1 MLNSIKKSFLP
12 ITVVILLSVYIY
24 SCSSGDD
31 DLVAPIVIQTPTAD
45 PEVNTTQYT
54 LTVSAGEGGSVSPE
68 GGTYEEGTEV
78 TITATSDRCNQFTK
92 WSDGITTNERI
103 IKLSENLNLMAEF
116 KSN

>member
-1 MLNSIKKSFLP
+1 MKRAFLSITIIF
-12 ITVVILLSVYIY
+12 ILSVYIH

-31 DLVAPIVIQTPTAD
+31 DWAPPSVIQTPTAE
-45 PEVNTTQYT
+45 PEVTTTQYT
-54 LTVSAGEGGSVSPE
+54 LTVSAGEGGSVSSD
-68 GGTYEEGTEV
+68 GGTYDEGTEI

-116 KSN
+116 KSNWF